1 MMDYNKLF
9 EQEAFK
15 AIDKN
20 ILDNFKILIS
30 NINGKSTNE
39 MMLQIMNFYNN
50 MPKGVSLSKEQSDAL
65 IKTISLNMKKEE
77 REKFLNMLDL
87 INKFV

>member
-9 EQEAFK
+9 QQEAFK

-20 ILDNFKILIS
+20 ILDNFKTLIS